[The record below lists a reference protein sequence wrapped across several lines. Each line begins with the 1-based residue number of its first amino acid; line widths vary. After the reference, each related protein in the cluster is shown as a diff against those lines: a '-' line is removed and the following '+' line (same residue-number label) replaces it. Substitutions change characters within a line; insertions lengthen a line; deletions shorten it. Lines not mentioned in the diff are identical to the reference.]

1 MTAAR
6 RRGLPGMETTTFDLA
21 PAAAELRRVL
31 AGVDDAQLDDPT
43 PCEGTSVAGLLDHLV
58 GLTSAFARAAGKQP
72 GGTATADPA
81 ALSGDWRTRLP
92 AQLDDLVE
100 AWRAPDAWEGMAEA
114 GGVEMPASV
123 MAAVALDELVV
134 HGWDL
139 AVATGQDYR
148 GDEESARRS
157 LEFAAS
163 VGDDPES
170 RAGLY
175 GPAVPVPDDAPVL
188 DRLLGAT
195 GRDPAWTAG

>member
-1 MTAAR
+1 
-6 RRGLPGMETTTFDLA
+6 METTTFDLA
-21 PAAAELRRVL
+21 PAADELRRVL
-31 AGVDDAQLDDPT
+31 AGVRDEQLGDPT
-43 PCEGTSVAGLLDHLV
+43 PCGETPVAGLLDHLV
-58 GLTSAFARAAGKQP
+58 GLTSAFARAAAKAP
-72 GGTATADPA
+72 GGTATADA
-81 ALSGDWRTRLP
+81 DALPGDWRTRLP
-92 AQLDDLVE
+92 EQLDQLVE
-100 AWRAPDAWEGMAEA
+100 AWRKPDAWEGNADA
-114 GGVEMPASV
+114 GGVQMPASI

-139 AVATGQDYR
+139 AVATGQEYR

-163 VGDDPES
+163 VGDDPEA